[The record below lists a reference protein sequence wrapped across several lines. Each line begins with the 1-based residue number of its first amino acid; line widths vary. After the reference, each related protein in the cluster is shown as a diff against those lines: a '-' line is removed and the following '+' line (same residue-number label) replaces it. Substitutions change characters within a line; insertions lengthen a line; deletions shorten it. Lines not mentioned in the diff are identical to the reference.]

1 MRLWAE
7 CRQEVSHDFGASP
20 LCEIEVKLHVRNTSR
35 TTHLA
40 FDFEAAGS
48 AAAPKPELP
57 AGAASAAG
65 AASGPGA
72 AGGPPAAG
80 AASAFAGVPSLCT
93 PGGQSMWL
101 GRTSLKREWLE
112 PGEVSVLTLRA
123 AVLGGGVYL
132 LDGYRV
138 SLCAWRTGAS
148 QPEQPFSPPVACPL
162 PVGTAVSVIDTTP

>member
-1 MRLWAE
+1 M
-7 CRQEVSHDFGASP
+7 
-20 LCEIEVKLHVRNTSR
+20 KLHVRNTSR

-57 AGAASAAG
+57 AGAAAG
-65 AASGPGA
+65 AASA

-80 AASAFAGVPSLCT
+80 AASVFAGVPSLCT

-148 QPEQPFSPPVACPL
+148 QPEQPFSPLVACPL
-162 PVGTAVSVIDTTP
+162 PVGTAVSVLDASP

>member
-1 MRLWAE
+1 M
-7 CRQEVSHDFGASP
+7 
-20 LCEIEVKLHVRNTSR
+20 KLHVRNTSR

-57 AGAASAAG
+57 AGAAGAAG
-65 AASGPGA
+65 AAGGPGA
-72 AGGPPAAG
+72 VGGPPAAG